1 MKRFLTLFILFF
13 SCLLTACAR
22 QTAEP
27 DPTAMPHWEL
37 IPTPTHTPVTAS
49 NAKTDDAA
57 PDMTTPLFDL
67 TPAQFIARYNAV
79 YEREYGFTP
88 LRPLDGWDELTPQGD
103 LRLWR
108 FVGQPNLS
116 AEPAL
121 LLWAMDETSP
131 IERLCL
137 DFSDHGYTDENRERY
152 EKLCLCA
159 LESAGLTADEAKVL
173 FDALFAL
180 AMDEA
185 YMSGDYDAPDIK
197 TLYHNGTIGLFPWY
211 SEGVAHMDMIPVTPE
226 KLDSLAQDG
235 AELIDFRATGDRGA

>member
-1 MKRFLTLFILFF
+1 
-13 SCLLTACAR
+13 
-22 QTAEP
+22 
-27 DPTAMPHWEL
+27 MPHWEL

-49 NAKTDDAA
+49 NHEPDEAA
-57 PDMTTPLFDL
+57 PNRTPLFDL

-103 LRLWR
+103 QHLWR

-121 LLWAMDETSP
+121 LLWATDETSP

-159 LESAGLTADEAKVL
+159 MESAGVTSDEAKIL
-173 FDALFAL
+173 FDSLFAP
-180 AMDEA
+180 AMDEE
-185 YMSGDYDAPDIK
+185 YMTGDYDATDIK
-197 TLYHNGTIGLFPWY
+197 TLYHNGTIGLYPWY
-211 SEGVAHMDMIPVTPE
+211 SEGVAHIDMIPVTPE
-226 KLDSLAQDG
+226 MLDSLAQNG
-235 AELIDFRATGDRGA
+235 TELLDFRATDD

>member
-1 MKRFLTLFILFF
+1 MKRFLTLLFITLL
-13 SCLLTACAR
+13 CLLPACA
-22 QTAEP
+22 QQIVEP
-27 DPTAMPHWEL
+27 VPTAVPHWEL
-37 IPTPTHTPVTAS
+37 IPTPTHTPATAS
-49 NAKTDDAA
+49 NTETDEAA
-57 PDMTTPLFDL
+57 PDSTTPLFDL
-67 TPAQFIARYNAV
+67 TPMQFIERYNAV

-88 LRPLDGWDELTPQGD
+88 LQSLADWDELTPQGD

-108 FVGQPNLS
+108 FVGEVNLS

-121 LLWAMDETSP
+121 LLWAKDESSP

-159 LESAGLTADEAKVL
+159 FESAGLTADEAQAL

-197 TLYHNGTIGLFPWY
+197 TLYHNGTIGLYPWY
-211 SEGVAHMDMIPVTPE
+211 SEGVAHMDMIPVTPK

-235 AELIDFRATGDRGA
+235 TEIIDFRENGD

>member
-1 MKRFLTLFILFF
+1 MKRFLTLFIIVF

-27 DPTAMPHWEL
+27 EPTAMPHWEL

-67 TPAQFIARYNAV
+67 TPAQFVARYNAV

-103 LRLWR
+103 QRLWR

-159 LESAGLTADEAKVL
+159 LESAGLTADQATAL
-173 FDALFAL
+173 FDALFSL

-197 TLYHNGTIGLFPWY
+197 TLYHNGAIGLFPWY

>member
-1 MKRFLTLFILFF
+1 MKRFLTLFIIVL
-13 SCLLTACAR
+13 SCLLTACV
-22 QTAEP
+22 QQITEP

-49 NAKTDDAA
+49 NDETDETA
-57 PDMTTPLFDL
+57 PDMTAPLFAL
-67 TPAQFIARYNAV
+67 TPAQFIERYNAV

-88 LRPLDGWDELTPQGD
+88 LRTLDDWDELTPQGD

-108 FVGQPNLS
+108 FVSEVNLS
-116 AEPAL
+116 AEPTL
-121 LLWAMDETSP
+121 LLWAEDEAACM
-131 IERLCL
+131 ERLCL

-159 LESAGLTADEAKVL
+159 FECAGLTANEAKAL

-226 KLDSLAQDG
+226 KLDSLAQSG
-235 AELIDFRATGDRGA
+235 AELIDFRATGD